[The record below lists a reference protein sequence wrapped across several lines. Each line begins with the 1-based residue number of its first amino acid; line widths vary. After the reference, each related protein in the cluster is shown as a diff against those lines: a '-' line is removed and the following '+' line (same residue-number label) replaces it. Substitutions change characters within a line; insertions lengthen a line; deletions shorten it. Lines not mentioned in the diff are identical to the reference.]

1 MRYFRL
7 RRAPGAALALAAILT
22 AGMAAAAELPAGKA
36 RAPRLLGACRIE
48 DSDGYWQI
56 PGTNSC
62 LAVGGEIEVDAV
74 MAGPVPQIVP
84 GYQSTVIPR
93 FAIDGITDTEWGL
106 LRAFAR
112 VTFTET
118 GRSTSG
124 PNSSADYMFV
134 SLGTVDTGMALA
146 GLGDSVF
153 DFYNNAVNVLTLRG
167 PGISSTM
174 LKYQYTPDEGFGWA
188 ISLESD
194 PTNLRQSRLDPAFQ
208 TILAPGSQAPA
219 RYPNL
224 SGAVQ
229 YAAEWGTV
237 KFAATTGNARLTNPD
252 ASLPTF
258 AALAGVEFDLKGG
271 FFDGDT
277 IWLQA
282 VGASADTAYLG
293 FGSAVL
299 NRRIAVSVVDAVITP
314 SGQAKATLGAAFT
327 AAWQHDLN
335 DDWTLGVFGSW
346 ADVQP
351 AKTAGLRPF
360 VQPFQEL
367 RLGTN
372 VQWAPVDNLTMT
384 AEVQWVSL
392 ASRSTTALTLQSDPP
407 TRRSS
412 SVLVGLQAIRTF

>member
-1 MRYFRL
+1 MRDNRL
-7 RRAPGAALALAAILT
+7 HRASGAALAFAAVFA
-22 AGMAAAAELPAGKA
+22 AGAAEAGDLPAGKA
-36 RAPRLLGACRIE
+36 RAPRFLGACAIE
-48 DSDGYWQI
+48 DHEAYWQV
-56 PGTNSC
+56 PGTDSC
-62 LAVGGEIEVDAV
+62 LAVGGELEVDALI
-74 MAGPVPQIVP
+74 AGPVPQRVP
-84 GYQSTVIPR
+84 GYQTTVIPR
-93 FAIDGITDTEWGL
+93 IAFDSITDTDYGL

-112 VTFTET
+112 MTLTEQ
-118 GRSTSG
+118 GRSGSG
-124 PNSSADYMFV
+124 PNASADYMFV
-134 SLGTVDTGMALA
+134 SLGEIETGLALA

-174 LKYQYTPDEGFGWA
+174 LKYQYTPEEGFGWA
-188 ISLESD
+188 ISLESN
-194 PTNLRQSRLDPAFQ
+194 PTNLRASRLDPAFQ
-208 TILAPGSQAPA
+208 TILAPGAQSPA

-224 SGAVQ
+224 SGALQ
-229 YAAEWGTV
+229 YAADWGTL
-237 KFAATTGNARLTNPD
+237 KLAGTTGNTRLANPD

-258 AALAGVEFDLKGG
+258 AALAGVEFDIKGG
-271 FFDGDT
+271 TFDGDT

-282 VGASADTAYLG
+282 VAASANTAYLG

-299 NRRIAVSVVDAVITP
+299 NRRIAASVVDAVITP
-314 SGQAKATLGAAFT
+314 SGEAKPTQGAAFT
-327 AAWQHDLN
+327 AAWQHSLD

-351 AKTAGLRPF
+351 AKAAGIRPF

-372 VQWAPVDNLTMT
+372 VQWAPVDNFTMT

-392 ASRSTTALTLQSDPP
+392 ASRSTTTLTLRTEPP

>member
-1 MRYFRL
+1 MRLFRPQ
-7 RRAPGAALALAAILT
+7 RALGPALTLVALLAADIAR
-22 AGMAAAAELPAGKA
+22 AGELPAGKA
-36 RAPRLLGACRIE
+36 RAPRMLGACTIE
-48 DSDGYWQI
+48 DADGYWQI

-62 LAVGGEIEVDAV
+62 LAVGGEVEVDAV
-74 MAGPVPQIVP
+74 IAGPVPQIAP
-84 GYQSTVIPR
+84 GYQTTVIPR
-93 FAIDGITDTEWGL
+93 IALDSITETDYGL

-112 VTFTET
+112 MAFTEN

-124 PNSSADYMFV
+124 PSSSADYMFV
-134 SLGTVDTGMALA
+134 SLGKIETGMALA

-174 LKYQYTPDEGFGWA
+174 LKYQYTPDDGFGWA
-188 ISLESD
+188 VSIESD
-194 PTNLRQSRLDPAFQ
+194 PTNLRASRLDPAFQ
-208 TILAPGSQAPA
+208 TILAPGALAPA

-229 YAAEWGTV
+229 YAGDWGTV
-237 KFAATTGNARLTNPD
+237 KLAATTGSVRLTNPD
-252 ASLPTF
+252 ASLPSF
-258 AALAGVEFDLKGG
+258 AALAGVEFDLTGG

-277 IWLQA
+277 VWLQA

-314 SGQAKATLGAAFT
+314 SGSAKPTLGAALT
-327 AAWQHDLN
+327 AAWQHNLSDA
-335 DDWTLGVFGSW
+335 WTLGVFGSW

-351 AKTAGLRPF
+351 AKAAGLRPY

-367 RLGTN
+367 RLGSN

-392 ASRSTTALTLQSDPP
+392 ASRSTTTLRLQSDPP